1 MASTANFNEMGCH
14 IVWQAREREAEGK
27 PMCILVMHIT
37 SHISVGTWIAIAS
50 VGTSHG
56 GTSHPI

>member
-50 VGTSHG
+50 
-56 GTSHPI
+56 